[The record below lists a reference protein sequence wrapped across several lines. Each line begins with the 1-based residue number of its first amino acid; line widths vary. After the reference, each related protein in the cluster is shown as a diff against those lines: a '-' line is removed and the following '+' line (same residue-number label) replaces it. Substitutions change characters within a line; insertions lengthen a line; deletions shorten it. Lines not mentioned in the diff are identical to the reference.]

1 VKKRKTASNLPNTT
15 RLDILRKRAKR
26 VRSREAR
33 HNIKR
38 RDFTAALQPI
48 LDNLPSPAPK
58 KATLKYTPA
67 LVPPSLRAKRLQSPV
82 TPAPTKRKRLE
93 TDEQLGIKSPS
104 PMKQVL
110 AHKEALSPRKH
121 IIIHPSPARETPKSG
136 FRFNFER
143 TENITNEPLSKA
155 TPRYEVY
162 SKIFGPP
169 PQISRNLGEKEN
181 TNTITQSLDAEFA
194 RLKSPVR
201 KRRVVEN
208 DDLRT
213 KKKPEGETTSFSA
226 LGRPVRT
233 DAFAVP
239 SVPVP
244 PGPPLPTSIQRKNKR
259 FTSVLP
265 SLAQPPPSVIRSG
278 LPRPAGFG
286 STSAAGGTRRS
297 TRVPKVAEI
306 AKSIANVTVSNIP
319 PQPVIVPERK
329 LNGHEGVIEKPAVP
343 VADHIPVPENVTMD
357 RPKGKLGGA
366 QRVTRN
372 GENKKNVETKRVVP
386 REDPV
391 Y

>member
-1 VKKRKTASNLPNTT
+1 
-15 RLDILRKRAKR
+15 
-26 VRSREAR
+26 
-33 HNIKR
+33 
-38 RDFTAALQPI
+38 
-48 LDNLPSPAPK
+48 
-58 KATLKYTPA
+58 
-67 LVPPSLRAKRLQSPV
+67 
-82 TPAPTKRKRLE
+82 
-93 TDEQLGIKSPS
+93 
-104 PMKQVL
+104 MKPVL
-110 AHKEALSPRKH
+110 AHKEALSPRKR
-121 IIIHPSPARETPKSG
+121 IIIHPSPAKETPKPG
-136 FRFNFER
+136 FRFNFEK

-169 PQISRNLGEKEN
+169 PQISRNLGDKEN
-181 TNTITQSLDAEFA
+181 TNTITQTLNAEFA

-201 KRRVVEN
+201 KRRIVEN
-208 DDLRT
+208 DLRT
-213 KKKPEGETTSFSA
+213 KKKPEEETTSFSA

-259 FTSVLP
+259 VTSVLP
-265 SLAQPPPSVIRSG
+265 SPAQPPPSVIRSG

-306 AKSIANVTVSNIP
+306 VKSIANVTVSNIP
-319 PQPVIVPERK
+319 LQPVIVPERK

-343 VADHIPVPENVTMD
+343 VADHITVPENVTMD

-372 GENKKNVETKRVVP
+372 GESKKNVETKRVVP